1 MAAQTRSATEP
12 MNDFSRIPEVSDAA
26 AKLRVALSGPVRP
39 LVERIAGA
47 MRAQQ
52 WYESVTIGDGSPEGL
67 PTLVAGANPD
77 LLVLALPD
85 ASAADL
91 ALVERLGHL
100 YPAMTPILLCD
111 NQSPDFLMQA
121 MRAGV
126 REILPSAS
134 PTETLI
140 DSIGRIGLKRVSQPD
155 RHGNV
160 LAFMSCKGGGGG
172 ATFLAANLAYALAEE
187 GKRVVLID
195 LNLQWGDAVFF
206 LADKRP
212 SITLSD
218 LAMQMHRVDPAFL
231 AASLVRVHPNLGVL
245 GAVGY
250 RAVAQGRLPQF
261 EFASCTLTPDA
272 NGVLLRAAAAKA
284 PCSATLEAI
293 HTLFELDGDA
303 VLRYADPR
311 RGVTRR
317 VRLADDSVAAACLSG
332 DAIGETWLREFHAQG
347 LSVAALGAR
356 LLAPTATA
364 PAALAARG
372 RIVCSCHG
380 VGEAP
385 ILAALQTAEG
395 DAGAKLAAAQQQLRC
410 GTQCGSCLPELRR
423 LATTSVMA
431 A

>member
-245 GAVGY
+245 GAPEDPVH
-250 RAVAQGRLPQF
+250 ALDIKPEHI
-261 EFASCTLTPDA
+261 EF
-272 NGVLLRAAAAKA
+272 LLRIARL
-284 PCSATLEAI
+284 S
-293 HTLFELDGDA
+293 FDFVVLDTGRALDA
-303 VLRYADPR
+303 VTIRALDVADVIFPVMQTTLPCIRDGKRLLAAFRSLDYAPEKIRVLVNRHSKGGEITLKDIEDAL
-311 RGVTRR
+311 GVKVHRAIPNDYDR
-317 VRLADDSVAAACLSG
+317 VSKSINQGVPVEKLAHSS
-332 DAIGETWLREFHAQG
+332 AIARSLREF
-347 LSVAALGAR
+347 AR
-356 LLAPTATA
+356 ELAVVPQAMS
-364 PAALAARG
+364 PSWFG
-372 RIVCSCHG
+372 RMMGRS
-380 VGEAP
+380 
-385 ILAALQTAEG
+385 
-395 DAGAKLAAAQQQLRC
+395 
-410 GTQCGSCLPELRR
+410 
-423 LATTSVMA
+423 
-431 A
+431 